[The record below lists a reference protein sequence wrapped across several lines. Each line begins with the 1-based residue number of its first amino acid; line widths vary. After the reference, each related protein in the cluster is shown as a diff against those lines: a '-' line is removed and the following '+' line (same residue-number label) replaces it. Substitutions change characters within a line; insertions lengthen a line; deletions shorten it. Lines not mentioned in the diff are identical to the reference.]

1 MQWTNSGINLV
12 TIWVGGGRAY
22 WMGSIY
28 PHVTDCSH
36 WPLVVQ
42 SQFFSSKRE
51 QKKTHI
57 LSSVLMKIQKRLKVY
72 TCIISLIFF
81 YSVSVSHLIHE
92 YKKFT
97 ISMFLYFFHFY
108 FTMKF
113 YLAFICLLVI
123 VWTKGKLRRTFFVL
137 YLLVVIFIRYNM
149 VHKSYM

>member
-1 MQWTNSGINLV
+1 
-12 TIWVGGGRAY
+12 
-22 WMGSIY
+22 MGSIY
-28 PHVTDCSH
+28 PQVTDCSH

-51 QKKTHI
+51 QKKPHI

-72 TCIISLIFF
+72 IISLIFF
-81 YSVSVSHLIHE
+81 HSVIVSHLIHE

-123 VWTKGKLRRTFFVL
+123 V
-137 YLLVVIFIRYNM
+137 
-149 VHKSYM
+149 

>member
-51 QKKTHI
+51 QKKPHI

-72 TCIISLIFF
+72 IISLIFF
-81 YSVSVSHLIHE
+81 HSVIVSHLIHE

>member
-51 QKKTHI
+51 QKKPHI

-72 TCIISLIFF
+72 IISLIFF
-81 YSVSVSHLIHE
+81 HSVIVSHLIHE

-97 ISMFLYFFHFY
+97 ISMFLYFFLLY
-108 FTMKF
+108 FTNCCESISTMKF

-123 VWTKGKLRRTFFVL
+123 VWTKGKLRHLFC
-137 YLLVVIFIRYNM
+137 VIFTS
-149 VHKSYM
+149 SYFY

>member
-1 MQWTNSGINLV
+1 MNKFRNKSGNYLSRRGEGLLNGVDLSPRNRLQSLAIGCAV
-12 TIWVGGGRAY
+12 
-22 WMGSIY
+22 SI
-28 PHVTDCSH
+28 
-36 WPLVVQ
+36 L
-42 SQFFSSKRE
+42 QFEDRT
-51 QKKTHI
+51 KKSHI

-123 VWTKGKLRRTFFVL
+123 V
-137 YLLVVIFIRYNM
+137 
-149 VHKSYM
+149 

>member
-1 MQWTNSGINLV
+1 
-12 TIWVGGGRAY
+12 
-22 WMGSIY
+22 MGSIY

-51 QKKTHI
+51 QKKPHI

-72 TCIISLIFF
+72 IISLIFF
-81 YSVSVSHLIHE
+81 HSVIVSHLIHE

-97 ISMFLYFFHFY
+97 ISMFLYFFLLY
-108 FTMKF
+108 FTNCCESISTMKF

-123 VWTKGKLRRTFFVL
+123 V
-137 YLLVVIFIRYNM
+137 
-149 VHKSYM
+149 